1 MPEPERLMIV
11 AGEASGDRHGAK
23 LIAALRQLDP
33 RREFEFFGAGG
44 DEMRAEGVETLVD
57 SRDVAIMGALEVA
70 RALPRFLRAFSD
82 LRKAANS
89 RHPRLVIL
97 IDWPEF
103 NLRLARRLNRD
114 GHRVIYYISPQLWA
128 WRSYRIATV
137 KKHVE
142 QMLVILPFEQDFYA
156 RHGVKVTYVGH
167 PLLDSIEV
175 REPRGSFRSRLGI
188 RSDQRLIA
196 LLPGSRESEIR
207 FILPPL
213 LETASRLSTSRPDL
227 RFVLVLA
234 PSIAA
239 QNFQKA
245 IPDSVLVESG
255 DTASA
260 LAASDLAVAASGTAT
275 LEAAIIGTPLIV
287 VYRSSALNWKLFW
300 PLINVPFVGM
310 PNLIA
315 GRQIAPE
322 LLQDALNPERLEAE
336 IVRLIDNPAMLQTQR
351 EEFRQVRETLGE
363 ADASMRAAECLLK
376 ALETEKNSNE
386 TPS

>member
-33 RREFEFFGAGG
+33 HREFEFFGAGG
-44 DEMRAEGVETLVD
+44 DKMRAEGVETIVD

-89 RHPRLVIL
+89 RRPRLVIL

-156 RHGVKVTYVGH
+156 RHGVNVTYVGH

-175 REPRGSFRSRLGI
+175 REPRDSFRSRLGI

-213 LETASRLSTSRPDL
+213 LETASRLSTLTL
-227 RFVLVLA
+227 R
-234 PSIAA
+234 
-239 QNFQKA
+239 
-245 IPDSVLVESG
+245 
-255 DTASA
+255 
-260 LAASDLAVAASGTAT
+260 LAVRTRSG
-275 LEAAIIGTPLIV
+275 AIN
-287 VYRSSALNWKLFW
+287 RS
-300 PLINVPFVGM
+300 
-310 PNLIA
+310 
-315 GRQIAPE
+315 
-322 LLQDALNPERLEAE
+322 
-336 IVRLIDNPAMLQTQR
+336 
-351 EEFRQVRETLGE
+351 
-363 ADASMRAAECLLK
+363 
-376 ALETEKNSNE
+376 
-386 TPS
+386 

>member
-1 MPEPERLMIV
+1 
-11 AGEASGDRHGAK
+11 
-23 LIAALRQLDP
+23 
-33 RREFEFFGAGG
+33 
-44 DEMRAEGVETLVD
+44 MR
-57 SRDVAIMGALEVA
+57 SEVA
-70 RALPRFLRAFSD
+70 RALPRFLGAFSD

-175 REPRGSFRSRLGI
+175 REPRDSFRSRLGI

-227 RFVLVLA
+227 RFILVLA
-234 PSIAA
+234 PSISRE
-239 QNFQKA
+239 NLERA
-245 IPDSVLVESG
+245 IPDSVHVESG

-287 VYRSSALNWKLFW
+287 VYRSSTLNWKLFW

-336 IVRLIDNPAMLQTQR
+336 IVKLIDNPAMLQTQR
-351 EEFRQVRETLGE
+351 EEFRKVRETLG
-363 ADASMRAAECLLK
+363 ASDASMRAAECLLK
-376 ALETEKNSNE
+376 ALETRKQLE
-386 TPS
+386 